1 MGCSA
6 CMKSLM
12 NINVFRSNFQQGSIF
27 LKAYKMDFS
36 FFIAFEYP
44 TARLLLIS
52 CGCMLEFRVILL
64 LLILLIHKDS
74 AYSGVPWVSDAEQL
88 W

>member
-1 MGCSA
+1 
-6 CMKSLM
+6 
-12 NINVFRSNFQQGSIF
+12 
-27 LKAYKMDFS
+27 MDFS

-44 TARLLLIS
+44 TARLLLFS